1 MDNPTRLEPSAARD
15 EVADDDR
22 RNLTQPGGVPGFS
35 VADRVLGLEH
45 DMRALQ
51 LRQRERETAVDGR
64 LREGAEAVSDLRAAV
79 APKPLSLVKFLPT
92 LIDGVLSLLGFVW
105 AAAQY
110 PSRREFETLKA
121 DLSAIRLEQV
131 QTTAKLDLILKGIK
145 P

>member
-1 MDNPTRLEPSAARD
+1 MATTDDTGTARN
-15 EVADDDR
+15 EGTGDDG

-45 DMRALQ
+45 DMRAMQ
-51 LRQRERETAVDGR
+51 LRQRERDTAVDGR
-64 LREGAEAVSDLRAAV
+64 LREGAEAFSQLRAAV

-92 LIDGVLSLLGFVW
+92 LIVGVLSLLGFVW

-110 PSRREFETLKA
+110 PSRREFEAVKA
-121 DLSAIRLEQV
+121 DLSAIRMEQV
-131 QTTAKLDLILKGIK
+131 QTTAKLDIILKGIK